1 VTHVYHHDSTSGL
14 GGPRGDIIAKLAK
27 DAYFMRVDNRVN
39 QVPPSALM
47 NLDTM
52 KLAATVQHTVDATAP
67 AEKNHTTP
75 TTLGP
80 QLEDP
85 PKAATALA
93 APAVAVAALV
103 AAMAAAGAV
112 TAGAHHTVLVEELA
126 VAATAEAEAMRI
138 ATSPA
143 TTWRLR
149 HPSHN

>member
-1 VTHVYHHDSTSGL
+1 
-14 GGPRGDIIAKLAK
+14 
-27 DAYFMRVDNRVN
+27 MRVDNRVN

-143 TTWRLR
+143 THVAATTPVTQLRRFVAKRLLKQTTVR
-149 HPSHN
+149 LPHLLCSTS